1 MAEIFKKKYHL
12 QHSKFAHFE
21 TLRKGFDE
29 SEPSKVPYICYQ
41 NIGFS
46 FSLYIKF
53 LKIYQLFCDQN
64 IKKKNLECKRQPY
77 FKNGTVLGEWLWN
90 VILIK

>member
-1 MAEIFKKKYHL
+1 MAEIKKKNHL

-64 IKKKNLECKRQPY
+64 IQKQIWNASDSHISKMEPFLENCC
-77 FKNGTVLGEWLWN
+77 GT
-90 VILIK
+90 

>member
-1 MAEIFKKKYHL
+1 MAEILKKKYHL

-64 IKKKNLECKRQPY
+64 IKKKKIWNASDSHISKMEP
-77 FKNGTVLGEWLWN
+77 FWENGCGT
-90 VILIK
+90 

>member
-1 MAEIFKKKYHL
+1 M

-64 IKKKNLECKRQPY
+64 IKKKKKIGMQATAI
-77 FKNGTVLGEWLWN
+77 FQKWN
-90 VILIK
+90 RFGRMAVERDPN